1 MKIVKCSSCGASVS
15 YHDQTCSY
23 CGTSNPDYRA
33 PGDEVNTLLEK
44 AMDAYQ
50 HEHYAA
56 AIDHYNRAIALD
68 PDVFNAYFYL
78 AASLTVL
85 GRRKE
90 AIRAM
95 QNAQI
100 IRPGNTAIYVNLGL
114 LCKQEGDKEEARK
127 YLEKAL
133 KMVDADSAINNREQ
147 LKQHIK
153 KELGGLKRWG
163 LF

>member
-23 CGTSNPDYRA
+23 CGTTNPNYHA
-33 PGDEVNTLLEK
+33 PVDEVNMLLEK

-50 HEHYAA
+50 HERYAV

-78 AASLTVL
+78 AACLTVL

-95 QNAQI
+95 QRAQI
-100 IRPGNTAIYVNLGL
+100 IRPGNSPIYVNLGL
-114 LCKQEGDKEEARK
+114 LYKQEGDKVEARR

-133 KMVDADSAINNREQ
+133 KMVESDSSVNNREQ

-153 KELGGLKRWG
+153 KELSGLKRWG

>member
-1 MKIVKCSSCGASVS
+1 MFLTPIFTG
-15 YHDQTCSY
+15 
-23 CGTSNPDYRA
+23 
-33 PGDEVNTLLEK
+33 
-44 AMDAYQ
+44 
-50 HEHYAA
+50 
-56 AIDHYNRAIALD
+56 
-68 PDVFNAYFYL
+68 
-78 AASLTVL
+78 ASLTVL

-95 QNAQI
+95 QSAQV

-133 KMVDADSAINNREQ
+133 KMIDSDSAINNREQ

-153 KELGGLKRWG
+153 KELGGQKRWG

>member
-1 MKIVKCSSCGASVS
+1 MKIVKCSSCGANVS

-23 CGTSNPDYRA
+23 CGTSNPNYLA
-33 PGDEVNTLLEK
+33 PVDEVNVLLEK

-50 HEHYAA
+50 HEHYAVS
-56 AIDHYNRAIALD
+56 IDHYNRVIALD
-68 PDVFNAYFYL
+68 PDVFSAYFYL

-95 QNAQI
+95 QSAQA
-100 IRPGNTAIYVNLGL
+100 IRPGNSAIYVNLGL
-114 LCKQEGDKEEARK
+114 LYKQEGDKDAARK

-133 KMVDADSAINNREQ
+133 KMVDSDSSVNNREQ
-147 LKQHIK
+147 LKQHVR
-153 KELGGLKRWG
+153 KELSGLKRWG
-163 LF
+163 VF

>member
-23 CGTSNPDYRA
+23 CGTTNPNYRA
-33 PGDEVNTLLEK
+33 PGNEVNALLEK
-44 AMDAYQ
+44 AADAYQ
-50 HEHYAA
+50 HEHYAV
-56 AIDHYNRAIALD
+56 AIDHYHRAIALD
-68 PDVFNAYFYL
+68 PDVFSAYFYL

-95 QNAQI
+95 QSAQT
-100 IRPGNTAIYVNLGL
+100 IRPGNTATYVNLGT
-114 LCKQEGDKEEARK
+114 LCKQEGNKAEARK

-133 KMVDADSAINNREQ
+133 KLIDSDTSITNREQ

-153 KELGGLKRWG
+153 RELGELKRWG

>member
-1 MKIVKCSSCGASVS
+1 
-15 YHDQTCSY
+15 
-23 CGTSNPDYRA
+23 
-33 PGDEVNTLLEK
+33 
-44 AMDAYQ
+44 MDAYQ
-50 HEHYAA
+50 HEHHAV
-56 AIDHYNRAIALD
+56 AIDHFNRAIALD
-68 PDVFNAYFYL
+68 PDIFSAYFYL

-95 QNAQI
+95 QNAQAL
-100 IRPGNTAIYVNLGL
+100 RPGNSAIYVNLGL
-114 LCKQEGDKEEARK
+114 LCKQEGDKAEARQ

-133 KMVDADSAINNREQ
+133 KMVDTDVSINNREQ

-153 KELGGLKRWG
+153 KELSGLKRWG